1 MKNIFAYGLKFA
13 VFNFIIVG
21 IWGALMR
28 YKMAFPLPIFNQKN
42 LLEAHSHFGFYGWI
56 ALAIYFLINNNVSN
70 LQQIS
75 IHTLYTLDFGYEK
88 IIIHR
93 TGLIFQHIKSCP
105 NY

>member
-13 VFNFIIVG
+13 VFKFIIVG

-56 ALAIYFLINNNVSN
+56 ALAIYF
-70 LQQIS
+70 
-75 IHTLYTLDFGYEK
+75 
-88 IIIHR
+88 
-93 TGLIFQHIKSCP
+93 
-105 NY
+105 